1 MDNGISA
8 FNQYAEEY
16 DKWFDRNPFAY
27 ESELLA
33 IKRFFPRRGK
43 GLEIGVGTGKFAVPL
58 GIKVGVE
65 PARAMAVIAKQ
76 SGIEVHE
83 AFAENLPFKNG
94 TFDFVLMV
102 TVLCFLHN
110 PQTAI
115 EQIARVLKPG
125 GSLIIGMIDRESFLG
140 KIYES
145 KKSKSLFYKDAQFY
159 SVPEVIDMLKRTGFI
174 HIQTCQTIFK
184 NHHEITK
191 PESVED
197 GFGKGGFVV
206 ICSGKAP

>member
-1 MDNGISA
+1 MDKRITA

-16 DKWFDRNPFAY
+16 DKWFDLNPSVY

-43 GLEIGVGTGKFAVPL
+43 GLEIGVGTGKFALPL
-58 GIKVGVE
+58 GIKVGIE
-65 PARAMAVIAKQ
+65 PSKAMAVIARQ
-76 SGIEVHE
+76 RGIEVHE
-83 AFAENLPFKNG
+83 AVAEDLPFENES
-94 TFDFVLMV
+94 FDFVLMV
-102 TVLCFLHN
+102 TVLCFLSN

-115 EQIARVLKPG
+115 EEIARVLRPG
-125 GSLIIGMIDRESFLG
+125 GSLIIGMIDGESFLG

-145 KKSKSLFYKDAQFY
+145 KKAKSLFYHDAHFY

-174 HIQTCQTIFK
+174 HIKTCQTIFK
-184 NHHEITK
+184 NPHEITG

-197 GFGKGGFVV
+197 GFGKGGFAVL
-206 ICSGKAP
+206 SSEKAP

>member
-1 MDNGISA
+1 MDKSISA

-16 DKWFDRNPFAY
+16 DKWFDLNPFAY

-43 GLEIGVGTGKFAVPL
+43 GLEIGVGTGKFALPL

-65 PARAMAVIAKQ
+65 PAKAMAVIARQK
-76 SGIEVHE
+76 GIEVHE
-83 AFAENLPFKNG
+83 AVAENLPFENG

-102 TVLCFLHN
+102 TVLCFLRN

-115 EQIARVLKPG
+115 EEIARVLKPG

-145 KKSKSLFYKDAQFY
+145 KKAKSLFYRDAQFY

-174 HIQTCQTIFK
+174 HIQICQTIFK
-184 NHHEITK
+184 NPHEITE
-191 PESVED
+191 PEPVED
-197 GFGKGGFVV
+197 GFGKGGFSVL
-206 ICSGKAP
+206 SSEKAP

>member
-1 MDNGISA
+1 MDKDIST

-33 IKRFFPRRGK
+33 IKRFFPRHGK

-65 PARAMAVIAKQ
+65 PARAMAVIARQ
-76 SGIEVHE
+76 RGIEVYE
-83 AFAENLPFKNG
+83 AVAENLPFENG

-102 TVLCFLHN
+102 TVLCFLRN
-110 PQTAI
+110 PQTALG
-115 EQIARVLKPG
+115 EIARVLKPE

-145 KKSKSLFYKDAQFY
+145 RKAISLFYKDAQFY

-174 HIQTCQTIFK
+174 HMQICQTIFK
-184 NHHEITK
+184 TLHEITG
-191 PESVED
+191 PEPVED
-197 GFGKGGFVV
+197 GFGKGGFAVL
-206 ICSGKAP
+206 SSEKAS

>member
-16 DKWFDRNPFAY
+16 DKWFDLNPFAY

-43 GLEIGVGTGKFAVPL
+43 GLEIGVGTGKFALPL
-58 GIKVGVE
+58 GIKVGIE
-65 PARAMAVIAKQ
+65 PAKAMAVIARQ
-76 SGIEVHE
+76 RGIEVHE
-83 AFAENLPFKNG
+83 AVAENLPFENG

-115 EQIARVLKPG
+115 EEIARVLKPG

-145 KKSKSLFYKDAQFY
+145 KKAKSLFYQRCAF
-159 SVPEVIDMLKRTGFI
+159 LLR
-174 HIQTCQTIFK
+174 
-184 NHHEITK
+184 
-191 PESVED
+191 
-197 GFGKGGFVV
+197 
-206 ICSGKAP
+206 A

>member
-1 MDNGISA
+1 MYNGIRA

-16 DKWFDRNPFAY
+16 DKWFNHNPFAY

-33 IKRFFPRRGK
+33 IKRFLPRCGK
-43 GLEIGVGTGKFAVPL
+43 GLEIGVGTGKFALPL
-58 GIKVGVE
+58 GIKVGIE
-65 PARAMAVIAKQ
+65 PAKAMALIARQ
-76 SGIEVHE
+76 RGIEVHE
-83 AFAENLPFKNG
+83 AVAENLPFENG
-94 TFDFVLMV
+94 TFDFVLIV

-110 PQTAI
+110 PQTALEEI
-115 EQIARVLKPG
+115 VRVLKPG

-145 KKSKSLFYKDAQFY
+145 KKAKSLFYQDAHFY
-159 SVPEVIDMLKRTGFI
+159 PVPEVIHVLKRTGFI
-174 HIQTCQTIFK
+174 YIQTCQTIFK
-184 NHHEITK
+184 NPHEITG

-206 ICSGKAP
+206 IYSEKAS

>member
-8 FNQYAEEY
+8 FNRYAEEY

-43 GLEIGVGTGKFAVPL
+43 GLEIGVGTGKFALPL

-65 PARAMAVIAKQ
+65 PAKAMAVIARQ
-76 SGIEVHE
+76 RGIEVHE
-83 AFAENLPFKNG
+83 AVAENLPFENG

-102 TVLCFLHN
+102 TVLCFLRN

-115 EQIARVLKPG
+115 EEIARVLKPD

-145 KKSKSLFYKDAQFY
+145 KKAKSLFYKDAQFF
-159 SVPEVIDMLKRTGFI
+159 SVPEVIDILKRTGFI
-174 HIQTCQTIFK
+174 HIRTCQTIFK
-184 NHHEITK
+184 NLDEITG
-191 PESVED
+191 PEPVED
-197 GFGKGGFVV
+197 GFGRGGFSVLS
-206 ICSGKAP
+206 SGKAL

>member
-16 DKWFDRNPFAY
+16 DKWFDLNPFAY

-33 IKRFFPRRGK
+33 IKRSFPRRGK
-43 GLEIGVGTGKFAVPL
+43 GLEIGVGTGKFALPL

-65 PARAMAVIAKQ
+65 PAKAMAVIARQ
-76 SGIEVHE
+76 RGIEVHE
-83 AFAENLPFKNG
+83 AVAENLPFENG
-94 TFDFVLMV
+94 TFDFILMV

-110 PQTAI
+110 PKTAI
-115 EQIARVLKPG
+115 EEISRVLKPD

-145 KKSKSLFYKDAQFY
+145 KKAKSLFYKDAQFY
-159 SVPEVIDMLKRTGFI
+159 SVPEVVDMLKSTGFI
-174 HIQTCQTIFK
+174 HIQICQTIFK
-184 NHHEITK
+184 NPHEITG

-206 ICSGKAP
+206 IYSEKAS

>member
-1 MDNGISA
+1 MDNSISV
-8 FNQYAEEY
+8 FNQYTEEY

-43 GLEIGVGTGKFAVPL
+43 GLEIGVGTGKFALPL

-65 PARAMAVIAKQ
+65 PARAMAVIARQ
-76 SGIEVHE
+76 RGIEVHE
-83 AFAENLPFKNG
+83 TVAENLPFENG

-110 PQTAI
+110 PKTAI
-115 EQIARVLKPG
+115 EEIARVLKPG

-145 KKSKSLFYKDAQFY
+145 KKAKSLFYQDAQFY

-174 HIQTCQTIFK
+174 HIKTCQTIFK
-184 NHHEITK
+184 NPNEITE
-191 PESVED
+191 PEPVED
-197 GFGKGGFVV
+197 GFGKGGFSVL
-206 ICSGKAP
+206 SSEKAP

>member
-1 MDNGISA
+1 MDNSISA

-16 DKWFDRNPFAY
+16 DKWFDHNPFAY

-43 GLEIGVGTGKFAVPL
+43 GLEIGVGTGKFTLPL

-65 PARAMAVIAKQ
+65 PAKAMAVIARQ
-76 SGIEVHE
+76 MGIEVHE
-83 AFAENLPFKNG
+83 AVAENLPFENG

-110 PQTAI
+110 PKTAI
-115 EQIARVLKPG
+115 EEIARVLKPG

-145 KKSKSLFYKDAQFY
+145 KKAKSLFYQDAQFY

-174 HIQTCQTIFK
+174 HIKTCQTIFK
-184 NHHEITK
+184 NPNEITE
-191 PESVED
+191 PEPVED
-197 GFGKGGFVV
+197 GFGKGGFSVL
-206 ICSGKAP
+206 SSEKAP

>member
-1 MDNGISA
+1 MDNSISA

-65 PARAMAVIAKQ
+65 PARTMAVIAKQ
-76 SGIEVHE
+76 RGIEVHE
-83 AFAENLPFKNG
+83 AFAENLPFENG
-94 TFDFVLMV
+94 TFDFALMV

-115 EQIARVLKPG
+115 EEIARVLKPG

-145 KKSKSLFYKDAQFY
+145 KKAKSLFYKDAQFY
-159 SVPEVIDMLKRTGFI
+159 SVPEVVDMLKSTGFI
-174 HIQTCQTIFK
+174 YIQTCQTIFK
-184 NHHEITK
+184 NPHEITG
-191 PESVED
+191 PESVEY

-206 ICSGKAP
+206 IYSEKAS

>member
-1 MDNGISA
+1 MDNSISA

-16 DKWFDRNPFAY
+16 DKWFDHNPFAY

-43 GLEIGVGTGKFAVPL
+43 GLEIGVGTGKFTLPL

-65 PARAMAVIAKQ
+65 PAKAMAVIARQ
-76 SGIEVHE
+76 MGIEVHE
-83 AFAENLPFKNG
+83 AVAENLPFENG

-110 PQTAI
+110 PKTAI
-115 EQIARVLKPG
+115 EEIARVLKPG

-145 KKSKSLFYKDAQFY
+145 KKANSLFYQDAQFY

-174 HIQTCQTIFK
+174 HIKTCQTIFK
-184 NHHEITK
+184 NPNEITE
-191 PESVED
+191 PEPVED
-197 GFGKGGFVV
+197 GFGKGGFSVL
-206 ICSGKAP
+206 SSEKAP

>member
-65 PARAMAVIAKQ
+65 PARAMAVIAGRR
-76 SGIEVHE
+76 GIEVHE
-83 AFAENLPFKNG
+83 AVAENLPFENE

-102 TVLCFLHN
+102 TVLCFLRN

-115 EQIARVLKPG
+115 EEIARVLKPG
-125 GSLIIGMIDRESFLG
+125 GSLIIGMIDGESFLG
-140 KIYES
+140 RIYEA
-145 KKSKSLFYKDAQFY
+145 KKAKSLFYKDARFY
-159 SVPEVIDMLKRTGFI
+159 SAPEVIDILKRTGFS
-174 HIQTCQTIFK
+174 HIRICQTIFK
-184 NHHEITK
+184 NPDEITG

-206 ICSGKAP
+206 LSSEKAP